1 MSFAKSQNSPS
12 AGESLRARLGLQF
25 DTLPRSALA
34 SGRAFRHGNLE
45 VRWSPISRFLLEA
58 APWRD
63 LIKRALEP
71 NVFLEPAFA
80 FPAAAHLEARDVG
93 VLSVHAGSEMIALLA
108 GRVENRPVPVFVAWT
123 HPYAPLSGPLLD
135 RQTSAETVPA
145 LMTALP
151 ELPGAPKAA
160 LFPLLPEAGVAARL
174 IGLHLAGRGQTAT
187 RFNVH
192 MRAALLQDEVDGPA
206 TVSPGKR
213 KELRRQRRR
222 LSELGHV
229 EHEVAST
236 PRDVRAAI
244 TDFVALEERGWKG
257 RAGTA
262 VARDSEA
269 AQFMI
274 DAVVGLAQERK
285 ARVDRLSIDGRT
297 VAATI
302 VLYSGDYA
310 WFWKIAYD
318 EELARYSPGVQIA
331 TELTDILATDRSLA
345 LVDSCAVADHPM
357 IDHLWPDRIAIADWL
372 VPLDGTASY
381 TAAVLAE
388 RARRMAIAP
397 LKAVRRRIRR

>member
-1 MSFAKSQNSPS
+1 MSFAKSQKNPA

-25 DTLPRSALA
+25 DAVPRSALE
-34 SGRAFRHGNLE
+34 SGRAYRHGNLE
-45 VRWSPISRFLLEA
+45 VRWSPISRLQLETG
-58 APWRD
+58 PWLD
-63 LIKRALEP
+63 LIKRTLEP

-80 FPAAAHLEARDVG
+80 FPAAARIGPQDVG
-93 VLSVHAGSEMIALLA
+93 VLTVHAGKEMLALLA
-108 GRVENRPVPVFVAWT
+108 GHVENRPVPVFVAWT

-135 RQTSAETVPA
+135 RQSSAETVPA
-145 LMTALP
+145 LMAALR

-160 LFPLLPEAGVAARL
+160 LFPLLPETGVAARL

-192 MRAALLQDEVDGPA
+192 KRAVLMRDEVDGPA

-229 EHEVAST
+229 DHEVASA
-236 PRDVRAAI
+236 PRDVRSAVI
-244 TDFVALEERGWKG
+244 DFIELEARGWKG

-274 DAVVGLAQERK
+274 DAVVGLARERK
-285 ARVDRLSIDGRT
+285 ARVDRLSLDGKPI
-297 VAATI
+297 AATI
-302 VLYSGDYA
+302 ILYSGDYG

-318 EELARYSPGVQIA
+318 EEFARYSPGVQIA
-331 TELTDILATDRSLA
+331 ADLTDVLATDKSLA

-357 IDHLWPDRIAIADWL
+357 IDHLWPDRIAVADWL
-372 VPLDGTASY
+372 IPLDGAASY